1 MKIIFYLG
9 TCDTCTRILKE
20 LFPGPDVILQDIK
33 KEKITEEQ
41 IDLMRNLAGSYQTVF
56 SKVAKKYK
64 AMGLNEMQLT
74 EKDYRKYILIE
85 YTFLKRPVIIVDDKI
100 FIGNSEKA
108 ISDAKAA
115 LA

>member
-1 MKIIFYLG
+1 MKIIFYLS

-20 LFPGPDVILQDIK
+20 LNPGADVILQDIK

-41 IDLMRNLAGSYQTVF
+41 IDLMRTLAGSYQSVF

-74 EKDYRKYILIE
+74 EKDYRRYILIE
-85 YTFLKRPVIIVDDKI
+85 YTFLKRPVIIVNDKI
-100 FIGNSEKA
+100 FIGNSEKSV
-108 ISDAKAA
+108 SDAKAA